1 MSEKVAQVQEQL
13 PPLHVKITREPFSDY
28 FILSL
33 DDGQVEEL
41 DSTETHAWFND
52 RGANMYE
59 VGKML
64 DHVWNFGS
72 ADVTISKP
80 VKPKIRRH
88 PTAPEL

>member
-1 MSEKVAQVQEQL
+1 MSEPL
-13 PPLHVKITREPFSDY
+13 PPLHVAITREPFSDY
-28 FILSL
+28 FVLTL

-41 DSTETHAWFND
+41 SAEDTHKWFD
-52 RGANMYE
+52 ERGANMYE

-80 VKPKIRRH
+80 IKPKVRQH
-88 PTAPEL
+88 STAPEL

>member
-1 MSEKVAQVQEQL
+1 MSEKPTVPQEPL

-28 FILSL
+28 FILAL

-41 DSTETHAWFND
+41 TSEDTNKWFD
-52 RGANMYE
+52 ERGANMYE

-72 ADVTISKP
+72 ADVTIAKP
-80 VKPKIRRH
+80 VKPKVRQH
-88 PTAPEL
+88 ATTPEL